1 MLARS
6 IFLSL
11 FITST
16 DAFISISEHT
26 LKRRH
31 KHCPTCQLH
40 EQVAD
45 DTDLI
50 FFTDDSSS
58 HTLLRLS
65 AHSSA
70 GIEKNTKL
78 PNVFNTITSACHEF
92 RIDFHHNNIQTRVE
106 PARPQS
112 VPESIG
118 RVMLIHISGAL
129 PDCID
134 INDTDLILQI
144 KVLASEEIDILSSN
158 GVQPILLA
166 FRTEE
171 SKDTNNKVESTV
183 MPRRYNVLAYE
194 R

>member
-50 FFTDDSSS
+50 FSTDDSSS
-58 HTLLRLS
+58 HTSLRLS

-70 GIEKNTKL
+70 GIENTEL
-78 PNVFNTITSACHEF
+78 PNVFNAITSACHEF
-92 RIDFHHNNIQTRVE
+92 GIDFPHNNIQTRVE

-112 VPESIG
+112 VPGSIG
-118 RVMLIHISGAL
+118 RVML
-129 PDCID
+129 
-134 INDTDLILQI
+134 DLISQI

-166 FRTEE
+166 FQTEE